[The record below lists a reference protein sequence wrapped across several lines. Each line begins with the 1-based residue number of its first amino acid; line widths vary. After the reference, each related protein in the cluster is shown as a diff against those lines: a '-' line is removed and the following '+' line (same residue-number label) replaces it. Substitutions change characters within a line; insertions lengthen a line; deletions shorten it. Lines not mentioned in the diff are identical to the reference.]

1 MRASTLSRLD
11 LLEQNHGPQ
20 GQDVHVIVLR
30 GPGRTAVLPDRFV
43 CSDGRDNRASDAE
56 PATPDAALITGLE
69 VRSMDEADYLSKC
82 LTISGAEVEKWLS

>member
-43 CSDGRDNRASDAE
+43 CSDGRIWRREPNETLEQFESRAVEEAE
-56 PATPDAALITGLE
+56 RGATRVVLLGPEFD
-69 VRSMDEADYLSKC
+69 
-82 LTISGAEVEKWLS
+82 